1 MSLKAF
7 HLLFISL
14 SIALAII
21 FGLWALE
28 AYRAA
33 GDGVGYL
40 ATALVSLA
48 SAGGLVW
55 YEVIFLRKVRKFE
68 S

>member
-21 FGLWALE
+21 FGLWAFD
-28 AYRAA
+28 AYGTSGGPA
-33 GDGVGYL
+33 YL
-40 ATALVSLA
+40 ATAVASVA
-48 SAGGLVW
+48 SAAGLVW
-55 YEVIFLRKVRKFE
+55 YEVLFLRKMRNVR
-68 S
+68 

>member
-1 MSLKAF
+1 MLKAF

-28 AYRAA
+28 AYRTA

-40 ATALVSLA
+40 TTALVSLA
-48 SAGGLVW
+48 SAAGLVW
-55 YEVIFLRKVRKFE
+55 YEVLFLRKVRRFE
-68 S
+68 R

>member
-21 FGLWALE
+21 FGLWALD
-28 AYRAA
+28 AYRGA
-33 GDGVGYL
+33 GGGAGYL
-40 ATALVSLA
+40 TTAAVSLA
-48 SAGGLVW
+48 SAGALVW
-55 YEVIFLRKVRKFE
+55 YEVFFLRKARKLG
-68 S
+68 